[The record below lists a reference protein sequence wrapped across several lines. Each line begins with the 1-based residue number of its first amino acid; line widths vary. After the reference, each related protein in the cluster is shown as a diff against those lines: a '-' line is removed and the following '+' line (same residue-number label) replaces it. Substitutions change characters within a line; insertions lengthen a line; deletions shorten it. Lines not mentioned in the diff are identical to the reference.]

1 MSFAFQDR
9 ALDVANSTEVAKK
22 IKQEHD
28 DFEELPSIHD
38 KLHVQVDV
46 SVQKP
51 DIKVSEE
58 AKIAILIELLNHKV
72 CSSPSLCIFFF
83 FNLPNL
89 PRTPIRIFFFIE
101 KAVLMAP
108 IGHECEKADLW
119 ERVFGFAKSVGA
131 PFRTALH
138 LREVFGTWK
147 HVAIQSR
154 QRSNQEDVKMSNS
167 DKLIWDLF
175 GHDDNLEEYPNFG
188 TNANGGLIEDD
199 SAELFAEV
207 EEAEGAQENFSF
219 DANDL
224 ASLSSR

>member
-72 CSSPSLCIFFF
+72 VPPSLYFFF
-83 FNLPNL
+83 FL
-89 PRTPIRIFFFIE
+89 IYQIYQE
-101 KAVLMAP
+101 
-108 IGHECEKADLW
+108 H
-119 ERVFGFAKSVGA
+119 
-131 PFRTALH
+131 
-138 LREVFGTWK
+138 
-147 HVAIQSR
+147 QSE
-154 QRSNQEDVKMSNS
+154 SS
-167 DKLIWDLF
+167 
-175 GHDDNLEEYPNFG
+175 
-188 TNANGGLIEDD
+188 
-199 SAELFAEV
+199 
-207 EEAEGAQENFSF
+207 FS
-219 DANDL
+219 L
-224 ASLSSR
+224 KRLC

>member
-1 MSFAFQDR
+1 MFFAFQDR

-83 FNLPNL
+83 FKFTKFTKNTNQNL
-89 PRTPIRIFFFIE
+89 
-101 KAVLMAP
+101 
-108 IGHECEKADLW
+108 
-119 ERVFGFAKSVGA
+119 
-131 PFRTALH
+131 
-138 LREVFGTWK
+138 
-147 HVAIQSR
+147 
-154 QRSNQEDVKMSNS
+154 
-167 DKLIWDLF
+167 LF
-175 GHDDNLEEYPNFG
+175 H
-188 TNANGGLIEDD
+188 
-199 SAELFAEV
+199 
-207 EEAEGAQENFSF
+207 
-219 DANDL
+219 
-224 ASLSSR
+224 